1 MAGLSTLP
9 VHEREENWA
18 AGVIKEAL
26 LFILEPNHRQQA
38 EIVDDTV
45 DDILT
50 AMMKYLNTLCQSV
63 SGNTIRQWADT
74 SCILLCIPYILPYS
88 GISIGRGFHFSQS
101 KLKGRTLEP
110 ELDFIISIYSYFEK
124 GCQNPER

>member
-1 MAGLSTLP
+1 MAGLTTLP

-38 EIVDDTV
+38 EIVDD
-45 DDILT
+45 ILT

-74 SCILLCIPYILPYS
+74 SCIPYS

-101 KLKGRTLEP
+101 KFKKGRTLEP

-124 GCQNPER
+124 GCQNPKR